1 MELRHTILHL
11 LQKAEKKN
19 PGREP
24 TASHGEEPT
33 KDQAATPAGS
43 QELRVSF
50 EKRAEDN
57 FVDYWSGV
65 G

>member
-1 MELRHTILHL
+1 MELSHTILHL

-19 PGREP
+19 LGREP

-33 KDQAATPAGS
+33 KDQAAAPAVS
-43 QELRVSF
+43 QKLRVSF
-50 EKRAEDN
+50 KKRAEGN
-57 FVDYWSGV
+57 SVNYRLGV